1 MRESRLSG
9 SVEGVMSDHHSYSDF
24 YPWTF
29 SPRSIAYASRVAAF
43 PIGRVN
49 LSRQRIVCPNDLG
62 KRLSWPVHTAE
73 ESAQMTRNCDNRYCD
88 GLDRQAVCGQDSSI
102 LPLRSLVDEPHHP
115 DQHARHGTHHQV
127 HQKDA
132 FEFLPLEFPLPRDNS
147 SDHDRYGCERRD
159 EQVVVGGRSQ
169 QSLLLPL
176 RKKIK
181 ENADS
186 KQGDGEVNQHNV
198 LRMFGEEY
206 GLNVERVQGF
216 SSLTAR

>member
-1 MRESRLSG
+1 
-9 SVEGVMSDHHSYSDF
+9 
-24 YPWTF
+24 
-29 SPRSIAYASRVAAF
+29 
-43 PIGRVN
+43 
-49 LSRQRIVCPNDLG
+49 
-62 KRLSWPVHTAE
+62 
-73 ESAQMTRNCDNRYCD
+73 MTRNCDNRYCD

-102 LPLRSLVDEPHHP
+102 LSLRSFVDNPNHP
-115 DQHARHGTHHQV
+115 NQHARHGTRHQV

-132 FEFLPLEFPLPRDNS
+132 FQFLPLEFPLPRDNS

-159 EQVVVGGRSQ
+159 EQVVVGGCSQ

-198 LRMFGEEY
+198 LRMFREEY